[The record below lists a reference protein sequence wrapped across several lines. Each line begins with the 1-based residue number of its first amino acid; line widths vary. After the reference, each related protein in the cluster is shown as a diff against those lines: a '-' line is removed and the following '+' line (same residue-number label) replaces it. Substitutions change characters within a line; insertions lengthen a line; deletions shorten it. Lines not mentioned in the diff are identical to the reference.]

1 MSPASI
7 LLLSVCTVALT
18 PPQRRPPKPPQK
30 PPSTKQ
36 RRPNNQVPR
45 AQKPKVT
52 DGLAQLRSDA
62 QAGRW
67 REALATITTAEG
79 AIEQARDAGATFFPL
94 PVEAYNL
101 AITACGNGRNH
112 EEALGVL
119 RRLTMGVSPEE
130 GPGSMQAAKRP
141 RPDAVTFNA
150 AAAACAKA
158 GDYQKAEQVL
168 KQARRF
174 NKLDAILYTSV
185 ISACGR
191 AGETKKALAYLEA
204 LREDLGRGDVVA
216 YTAAVDA
223 CARAGD
229 WLNAERVLGQ
239 MIFEDKVVPNL
250 RTYRAACKAAAA
262 AGEFEKCE
270 ELLDDVK
277 DAVQIAQGARFW
289 GPRDHAACFEGVL
302 KACRGRGAW
311 KEARNVLERL
321 ENEVEP
327 GNNEDDVEAVERAAT
342 ASYVAAIGACARN
355 IDDDADSRWS
365 CARDLLDRLEA
376 RLKAPSRKSRLWRTK
391 RERRQAYTSAMVVAG
406 RAGKA
411 NEALKLF
418 DAFEA
423 DNLKPDTACYNAAL
437 AACRRSD
444 VGKYADFA
452 KKLWRRCVDDD
463 DASPDSLTA
472 AEAVACLERAGRC
485 ADADLIFAEALELGV
500 PLKQARSAGPQGVSK
515 RSVAW
520 LDENSEYDVS
530 GLSVPLVKCAIR
542 KALKDE
548 TASDHTADCVF
559 ITGVGAKKAKDPTH
573 VPLRDSV
580 LEFLREFDPPLNAF
594 VPKDAQGT
602 VVVKRSSLL
611 DRLDYDDEEEFVRG
625 GKRRK

>member
-1 MSPASI
+1 
-7 LLLSVCTVALT
+7 
-18 PPQRRPPKPPQK
+18 
-30 PPSTKQ
+30 
-36 RRPNNQVPR
+36 
-45 AQKPKVT
+45 
-52 DGLAQLRSDA
+52 
-62 QAGRW
+62 
-67 REALATITTAEG
+67 LATITTAEG
-79 AIEQARDAGATFFPL
+79 AIETARDAGATFFPL

-191 AGETKKALAYLEA
+191 AGETKKALSYLEA

-262 AGEFEKCE
+262 AGEFAKCE

-376 RLKAPSRKSRLWRTK
+376 RLKAPQRKSRLWRTK

-406 RAGKA
+406 RAGRA
-411 NEALKLF
+411 DEALKLF

-423 DNLKPDTACYNAAL
+423 DHLKPDTACYNAAL

>member
-1 MSPASI
+1 MSPASL
-7 LLLSVCTVALT
+7 LLLSITAIALT
-18 PPQRRPPKPPQK
+18 PPQRRPPKPPAK
-30 PPSTKQ
+30 PPASKQ

-79 AIEQARDAGATFFPL
+79 AIETARDAGATFFPL

-130 GPGSMQAAKRP
+130 GPGSAQAAKRP

-191 AGETKKALAYLEA
+191 AGETKKALSYLEA

-262 AGEFEKCE
+262 AGEFAKCE

-277 DAVQIAQGARFW
+277 D
-289 GPRDHAACFEGVL
+289 
-302 KACRGRGAW
+302 
-311 KEARNVLERL
+311 
-321 ENEVEP
+321 
-327 GNNEDDVEAVERAAT
+327 
-342 ASYVAAIGACARN
+342 
-355 IDDDADSRWS
+355 
-365 CARDLLDRLEA
+365 
-376 RLKAPSRKSRLWRTK
+376 
-391 RERRQAYTSAMVVAG
+391 
-406 RAGKA
+406 
-411 NEALKLF
+411 
-418 DAFEA
+418 
-423 DNLKPDTACYNAAL
+423 
-437 AACRRSD
+437 
-444 VGKYADFA
+444 
-452 KKLWRRCVDDD
+452 
-463 DASPDSLTA
+463 
-472 AEAVACLERAGRC
+472 
-485 ADADLIFAEALELGV
+485 
-500 PLKQARSAGPQGVSK
+500 
-515 RSVAW
+515 
-520 LDENSEYDVS
+520 
-530 GLSVPLVKCAIR
+530 
-542 KALKDE
+542 
-548 TASDHTADCVF
+548 
-559 ITGVGAKKAKDPTH
+559 GVGIKVQAPFN
-573 VPLRDSV
+573 S
-580 LEFLREFDPPLNAF
+580 
-594 VPKDAQGT
+594 
-602 VVVKRSSLL
+602 
-611 DRLDYDDEEEFVRG
+611 
-625 GKRRK
+625 

>member
-1 MSPASI
+1 
-7 LLLSVCTVALT
+7 
-18 PPQRRPPKPPQK
+18 
-30 PPSTKQ
+30 
-36 RRPNNQVPR
+36 
-45 AQKPKVT
+45 
-52 DGLAQLRSDA
+52 
-62 QAGRW
+62 
-67 REALATITTAEG
+67 LATITTAEG
-79 AIEQARDAGATFFPL
+79 AIESARDAGATFFPL

-130 GPGSMQAAKRP
+130 GPGSAQAAKRP

-191 AGETKKALAYLEA
+191 AGETKKALSYLEA

-216 YTAAVDA
+216 FTSAIDS

-321 ENEVEP
+321 ENEVTA

-355 IDDDADSRWS
+355 IDDDAQVRWS
-365 CARDLLDRLEA
+365 CARDLLDRLES

-411 NEALKLF
+411 DEALKLF
-418 DAFEA
+418 DAFEQ

-452 KKLWRRCVDDD
+452 KRLWRRCCDDD

-485 ADADLIFAEALELGV
+485 SDADLIFAEALEMGV
-500 PLKQARSAGPQGVSK
+500 PLKQARSAGPQGVAK

-580 LEFLREFDPPLNAF
+580 LEFLKEFDPPLNAF

>member
-1 MSPASI
+1 
-7 LLLSVCTVALT
+7 
-18 PPQRRPPKPPQK
+18 
-30 PPSTKQ
+30 
-36 RRPNNQVPR
+36 
-45 AQKPKVT
+45 
-52 DGLAQLRSDA
+52 
-62 QAGRW
+62 
-67 REALATITTAEG
+67 LATITTAEG
-79 AIEQARDAGATFFPL
+79 AIESARDAGATFFPL

-130 GPGSMQAAKRP
+130 GPGSAQAAKRP

-191 AGETKKALAYLEA
+191 AGETKKALSYLEA

-216 YTAAVDA
+216 FTSAIDS

-311 KEARNVLERL
+311 QEARNVLERL
-321 ENEVEP
+321 ENEVTA

-355 IDDDADSRWS
+355 IDDDAQVRWS
-365 CARDLLDRLEA
+365 CARDLLDRLES

-411 NEALKLF
+411 DEALKLF
-418 DAFEA
+418 DAFEQ

-452 KKLWRRCVDDD
+452 KRLWRRCCDDD
-463 DASPDSLTA
+463 DAHPDSLTA

-485 ADADLIFAEALELGV
+485 SDADLIFAEALEMGV
-500 PLKQARSAGPQGVSK
+500 PLKQARSAGPQGVAK

-559 ITGVGAKKAKDPTH
+559 ITGVGAKKAKDPSH

-580 LEFLREFDPPLNAF
+580 LEFLKEFDPPLNAF